1 MAACRDAEKQ
11 QFKRPGSLLASL
23 LAEPRSRSR
32 LTQAQ
37 VAKRMA
43 TTAIARL
50 EKW

>member
-11 QFKRPGSLLASL
+11 QFKRPGSL